1 MKTHQKTTVALT
13 AMVLSLSAFATI
25 VQPGTEPGSP
35 EERRG
40 TADAAWPSPPAPAEI
55 TVGDIADP
63 TRLSLIAE
71 PGPYGLS
78 KPPMA
83 SRYAIIDRQLVR
95 VEDGTGKILSVLREV
110 EAVVP

>member
-1 MKTHQKTTVALT
+1 MNTHQYTTVVLT

-25 VQPGTEPGSP
+25 VQPGTKPWAP
-35 EERRG
+35 VERRG
-40 TADAAWPSPPAPAEI
+40 TADTAWPSPPAPAEI

-63 TRLSLIAE
+63 ARLSLIAE

-78 KPPMA
+78 EPPEA
-83 SRYAIIDRQLVR
+83 SRYAIIERQLVR
-95 VEDGTGKILSVLREV
+95 VEDGTGKILSVLRQV